1 MASTTGNLVT
11 GILANLPMFRH
22 TPAATLA
29 SLARKSRTLHMPRG
43 SIIARRGEEL
53 PGLMAVAYGLVKLSL
68 RGEVS
73 EKVLRLVGPG
83 ETFGEAVLFLQKPL
97 PVDISALSDTL
108 IVVVPADPLIS
119 MIDTEPGFA
128 RALLAAMSQR
138 LHALVTDFEAA
149 TVHRATERLAAYLLS
164 LVEPGGPLTATLP
177 ASKTVIAA
185 RLGITKETLSR
196 LLRRF
201 AQEGL
206 IAVGRRQITLLDRE
220 RLVAAA
226 NGAT

>member
-11 GILANLPMFRH
+11 GILANLPIFRH

-43 SIIARRGEEL
+43 STIARRGEEL

-185 RLGITKETLSR
+185 RLGVTKETLSR